1 MGRSVKRS
9 DLQTGWHSSSRH
21 PFYCDSG
28 LVRWRTF
35 LRRRAAAVF
44 LFVEFL
50 LNLQFPLLIRISAS
64 SAIGNGKLV
73 VASGI
78 GWHHLHIALQWRDR
92 VLRAHG
98 GNKCH
103 SQSEIGFGKAW
114 VQLVSF
120 CEMWNGIVPLTVAAC
135 KLPKPE
141 FRGSVQR
148 IDGEL
153 KFELLLCILGVLRR
167 IGALRPHVQA
177 CNAPQAPGDCPR
189 GSSCKSIRRDP
200 NCPGIQTTLLP
211 ARALDRMWGPL
222 PQAPGK
228 CAWPFRKG
236 NAS

>member
-167 IGALRPHVQA
+167 IGPRYGHTSKPVMHPRHLGIVREDLLVNQFGAIPIALGFKRLCFQLERLIG
-177 CNAPQAPGDCPR
+177 CG
-189 GSSCKSIRRDP
+189 
-200 NCPGIQTTLLP
+200 
-211 ARALDRMWGPL
+211 
-222 PQAPGK
+222 
-228 CAWPFRKG
+228 
-236 NAS
+236 